1 MFLIYLVAVVNSLNK
16 EIKTKP
22 VDEEDIDEKEIKW
35 LIKDA
40 HRQFKD
46 KKLRDSVGFGPHLM
60 NLSIEL
66 MHDISVKFYPQSR
79 YPYLELTLDESLL
92 LMKYISDRFNTLLE
106 KPILKMFRGI
116 TLRRL
121 VSLKDAKDKVD
132 ANLIVK
138 TSNKLKLNQL
148 FKNTMMVLNI
158 VNPVYWFRRLVLD
171 NVTNAVMIKLGLVV
185 LSLTGEETYK
195 IYSKKVFHT
204 EKELESDLESLYKEM
219 EEVLKEDGKNEEK

>member
-1 MFLIYLVAVVNSLNK
+1 MFLFYLVAVVNSLNK

-40 HRQFKD
+40 HQQFKD
-46 KKLRDSVGFGPHLM
+46 KKLRDTVGFGPHLM

-66 MHDISVKFYPQSR
+66 MHDISIKFFPQSR

-92 LMKYISDRFNTLLE
+92 LMKYISDRFNVLLE

-132 ANLIVK
+132 SNLIVK

-148 FKNTMMVLNI
+148 FKNTMMVLNV

-171 NVTNAVMIKLGLVV
+171 NLTNAVMIKLGLVV

-195 IYSKKVFHT
+195 IYSKKVFNT
-204 EKELESDLESLYKEM
+204 EKELDSDLESLYKEM
-219 EEVLKEDGKNEEK
+219 EEVLKGDGKNEEK

>member
-16 EIKTKP
+16 EIKTKS

-40 HRQFKD
+40 HQQFKD
-46 KKLRDSVGFGPHLM
+46 KKVRDSVGFGPHLM

-148 FKNTMMVLNI
+148 FKNTMMVLNV

>member
-40 HRQFKD
+40 HQQFKD
-46 KKLRDSVGFGPHLM
+46 KKLRDTVGFGPHLM
-60 NLSIEL
+60 KLSIEL
-66 MHDISVKFYPQSR
+66 MHDISIKFFPQSR

-92 LMKYISDRFNTLLE
+92 LMKYISDRFNVLLE

-132 ANLIVK
+132 SNLIVK

-148 FKNTMMVLNI
+148 FKNTMMVLNV

-171 NVTNAVMIKLGLVV
+171 NLTNAVMIKLGLVV

-195 IYSKKVFHT
+195 IYSKKVFNT
-204 EKELESDLESLYKEM
+204 EKELDSDLESLYKEM
-219 EEVLKEDGKNEEK
+219 EEVLKGDGKNEEK